1 MPGARKWSDIHDA
14 DRTRRPSTSR
24 TDVNAA
30 RQEGLIVENRPV
42 TVRWSN
48 IWEVPD
54 FTIIRQ
60 WKWLFVKRWECKSPD
75 ETHASAWSTIMFT
88 HSNTSKEWRIMTSH
102 LTLVT
107 YATLLNIPR
116 IYQVIIVLFAIGK
129 PTISR
134 MTSPGQ
140 TYINSV
146 HTGDF
151 FFGILKT

>member
-1 MPGARKWSDIHDA
+1 
-14 DRTRRPSTSR
+14 
-24 TDVNAA
+24 
-30 RQEGLIVENRPV
+30 
-42 TVRWSN
+42 
-48 IWEVPD
+48 
-54 FTIIRQ
+54 
-60 WKWLFVKRWECKSPD
+60 
-75 ETHASAWSTIMFT
+75 
-88 HSNTSKEWRIMTSH
+88 MTSH